1 MRTPR
6 ISWRSR
12 CGGHSRRWDV
22 PSASS
27 HEQRTFRGQ
36 PPTLAT
42 RRLALGGQVDGSMY
56 RPQPLQYPQ
65 GRSRGHGQTRSAF
78 GMRLRACRACR
89 SSPAVGA
96 PRRRRAVSS
105 ASVWLRR
112 PKRGPCVARGRIPS
126 GNTSGCPEKPVD
138 QQLHAHRPGRE
149 LQRLGRQ
156 HRPAGRRCAVKTCN
170 FLIRLCA
177 AAQQAGRRTF
187 FARPS
192 PHTPA
197 RRLPAGAARKAAG
210 SAGAAAEPEP
220 KSSAVA
226 ARGSGARRSAARA
239 GGGGCEL
246 RSPPSRRPA
255 RATKPSSRSPFSR
268 STTPRS
274 AAPADSIE
282 WMPCAR
288 LPDGCI
294 VLRNW
299 CE

>member
-1 MRTPR
+1 MEGPAVHQCKPSRRCRCIQRGRRGTSVSSGRAVHVAAAAEWVGVTPERFAHARPPLRTPR

-42 RRLALGGQVDGSMY
+42 RRLALCGQVDGGMY

-65 GRSRGHGQTRSAF
+65 GRSRGHEQIRSAF

-89 SSPAVGA
+89 SSLAVGA
-96 PRRRRAVSS
+96 PGRRRAVSS
-105 ASVWLRR
+105 SSVWLRR
-112 PKRGPCVARGRIPS
+112 PKRGPCVAPGRISS

-177 AAQQAGRRTF
+177 AAQQAVRRTF
-187 FARPS
+187 SARPS

-197 RRLPAGAARKAAG
+197 RRLPAGAARKAACG
-210 SAGAAAEPEP
+210 AEAAAEPEP
-220 KSSAVA
+220 KSSAAA

-239 GGGGCEL
+239 GGGGCE
-246 RSPPSRRPA
+246 
-255 RATKPSSRSPFSR
+255 
-268 STTPRS
+268 
-274 AAPADSIE
+274 
-282 WMPCAR
+282 
-288 LPDGCI
+288 
-294 VLRNW
+294 
-299 CE
+299 

>member
-1 MRTPR
+1 
-6 ISWRSR
+6 
-12 CGGHSRRWDV
+12 
-22 PSASS
+22 
-27 HEQRTFRGQ
+27 
-36 PPTLAT
+36 
-42 RRLALGGQVDGSMY
+42 MY

-65 GRSRGHGQTRSAF
+65 GRSRGHGRTRSAS

-96 PRRRRAVSS
+96 PGRRRAVSS
-105 ASVWLRR
+105 SSVWLRR
-112 PKRGPCVARGRIPS
+112 PKRGPCVAPGRIPS

-177 AAQQAGRRTF
+177 AAQQAGRRTSS
-187 FARPS
+187 ARPS

-210 SAGAAAEPEP
+210 SAGAAGRTEP
-220 KSSAVA
+220 KSSAAA

-274 AAPADSIE
+274 ATTADSLE
-282 WMPCAR
+282 AAAMRKP
-288 LPDGCI
+288 
-294 VLRNW
+294 LRW
-299 CE
+299 VHRFTQLVQRG